1 MEYME
6 GSGSVLP
13 FSSNEKPPPY
23 GWGHRDWLC
32 RSRMGMAKGRSGFS
46 CHSLHSIAKS
56 CAHNVEAK
64 EDAASGLSELIIRMT
79 QISTIQVAPLWGAF
93 SKPHAMR
100 ADSLRRAL
108 LKDAGKA
115 TDLRALNT
123 L

>member
-1 MEYME
+1 
-6 GSGSVLP
+6 
-13 FSSNEKPPPY
+13 
-23 GWGHRDWLC
+23 
-32 RSRMGMAKGRSGFS
+32 MAKGRSGFS

-100 ADSLRRAL
+100 ADSLRVPSMCDSL
-108 LKDAGKA
+108 EVEVFPQPDGGEG
-115 TDLRALNT
+115 
-123 L
+123 